1 MFINLFEKKLPFKCS
16 FKPSEVLDSGD
27 NEEED
32 KENSKG
38 LGDSNISN
46 QSDSTILKDGSI
58 RLANDTLS
66 VCIQLLNVIQ
76 IETQKTK

>member
-1 MFINLFEKKLPFKCS
+1 MFINFLEKKLPLKCS
-16 FKPSEVLDSGD
+16 FKPSEVLDLGD

-66 VCIQLLNVIQ
+66 VCIQLLNVI
-76 IETQKTK
+76 